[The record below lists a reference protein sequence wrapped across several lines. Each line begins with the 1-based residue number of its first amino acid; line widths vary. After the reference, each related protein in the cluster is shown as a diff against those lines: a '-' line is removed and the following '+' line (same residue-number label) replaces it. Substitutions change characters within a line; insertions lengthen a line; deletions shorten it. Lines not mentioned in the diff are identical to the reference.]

1 MIEEP
6 VISLQLENEQL
17 SLLMITE
24 HILSIQYKTY
34 WKSMI
39 WKMCSKKKFSD
50 KNPWH
55 IVLICAR
62 RFWWLATHHCII
74 QLKHALWSTKWLSN
88 HLPGRLCAVSN
99 TTRAVRLTKCRSSGH
114 ATHRLTKFW
123 PSRALCAPSGMCM
136 FLQFVQEYVLHL

>member
-34 WKSMI
+34 WK
-39 WKMCSKKKFSD
+39 KYDLKNVLKKEIFWQ
-50 KNPWH
+50 NPWH

-62 RFWWLATHHCII
+62 RFWWLATH
-74 QLKHALWSTKWLSN
+74 QPQSAQNTPSLEYKVVEQPPTWPT
-88 HLPGRLCAVSN
+88 LC
-99 TTRAVRLTKCRSSGH
+99 R
-114 ATHRLTKFW
+114 
-123 PSRALCAPSGMCM
+123 
-136 FLQFVQEYVLHL
+136 Q